1 MSPQSLA
8 RGISEK
14 HILASSFEGCQM
26 DDHGK
31 ASDKGINLLGNECP
45 MWSHKYWN
53 RDTAKILVPFAF

>member
-1 MSPQSLA
+1 MSLLSLA

-45 MWSHKYWN
+45 M
-53 RDTAKILVPFAF
+53 